1 LPTILPYAHIV
12 EMEREFDICLHGATG
27 FTGRLVAHHLARRCR
42 QEGLRWAVSGRDS
55 QRLAALADELEDS
68 WARPE
73 VIVADSGD
81 PVALDQLTARCRVV
95 CSTVGPYARFGTELV
110 RSCVEQGASYLDL
123 TGEVHWMRAMIDR
136 FGEAA
141 HRAGV
146 AIVHASGFD
155 SIPSDIGVLTARREA
170 HRRHGEE
177 PRALRLQ
184 VDRMAGGVSRGTLDS
199 MVALVREALRNRNVR
214 AIITDPRS
222 LTPGWTAGRSQG
234 PHSEPRKRTGHRNR
248 TRLPSGQWV
257 IPFFMDGVNGRV
269 VRRSIAL
276 SAGTE
281 WSGELPAYRE
291 VVCTGTGLRGFLR
304 AILGRGALAALT
316 VLIVIPPIRWLL
328 QQTVFPAPG
337 GGPTAEQQERGHFRL
352 TIHDEEREEELAAV
366 EGNRDPG
373 YGATAIMLG
382 EAALLLAADTAA
394 AQREQESLPD
404 QQFPPDQQSRRPTG
418 VITPAIAFG
427 ARIVPRLAAEG
438 IVIVPDSYAPR

>member
-1 LPTILPYAHIV
+1 
-12 EMEREFDICLHGATG
+12 MEREFDICLHGATG

-42 QEGLRWAVSGRDS
+42 HEGLRWAVSGRDS
-55 QRLAALADELEDS
+55 QRLAALVDELEDS
-68 WARPE
+68 WSRPD

-155 SIPSDIGVLTARREA
+155 SIPSDIGVLIARREA
-170 HRRHGEE
+170 HRRHGIE
-177 PRALRLQ
+177 PRAFRLQ
-184 VDRMAGGVSRGTLDS
+184 VDRMVGGVSRGTLDS

-222 LTPGWTAGRSQG
+222 LTPGWTAAGSQSHQ
-234 PHSEPRKRTGHRNR
+234 PEPGHRNR
-248 TRLPSGQWV
+248 NRLPSGQWV

-337 GGPTAEQQERGHFRL
+337 SGPTAEQRERGHFRL
-352 TIHDEEREEELAAV
+352 TIHDEEREEELATV

-382 EAALLLAADTAA
+382 EAALLLAADYAA
-394 AQREQESLPD
+394 PQPQPE
-404 QQFPPDQQSRRPTG
+404 RPTG

-438 IVIVPDSYAPR
+438 IVVVPAPPARSSA